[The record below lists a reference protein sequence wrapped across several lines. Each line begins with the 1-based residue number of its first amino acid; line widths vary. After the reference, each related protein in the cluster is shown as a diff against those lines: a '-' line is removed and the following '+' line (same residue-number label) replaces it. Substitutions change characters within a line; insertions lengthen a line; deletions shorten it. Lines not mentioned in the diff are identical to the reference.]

1 MPMIVAIISLLNLMR
16 TLLFMSTN
24 FYLILELNAFLSPI
38 YIFLNFYSSIFKIIF
53 LISIKKL
60 TMMFREHHLVGQ
72 YIIYAG
78 IRSSNSGH
86 LTYPP

>member
-1 MPMIVAIISLLNLMR
+1 MPMIVAILSLLNLMR
-16 TLLFMSTN
+16 TFLFMSTN
-24 FYLILELNAFLSPI
+24 FYFILELNAFLSPI

-60 TMMFREHHLVGQ
+60 TMMSRDRENQLVGQ

-78 IRSSNSGH
+78 V
-86 LTYPP
+86 